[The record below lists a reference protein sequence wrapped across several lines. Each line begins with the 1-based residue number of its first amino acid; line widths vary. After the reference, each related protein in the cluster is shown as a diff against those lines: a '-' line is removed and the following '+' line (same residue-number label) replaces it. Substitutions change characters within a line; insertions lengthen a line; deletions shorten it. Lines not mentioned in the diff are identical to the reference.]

1 MATSVARLKEKWTT
15 GLIYAVVIAV
25 LAAVVVYFGLYN
37 AMPYELVV
45 YDAYD
50 QPVTVLFT
58 DDLYNRSMELMMVS
72 ILFPVISYLF
82 MYGIYRRKVSD
93 HPEKRYAIAKE
104 KFPCVIA
111 LILLVCLLVVWGF
124 VSIAMISL
132 GLGLDS
138 SLFADAIMLRQFLI
152 VYGVAILADIV
163 LLLLGWRFFKPAT
176 VQSA

>member
-1 MATSVARLKEKWTT
+1 MNKTNVKWTP
-15 GLIYAVVIAV
+15 GLIYAAVIAV

-82 MYGIYRRKVSD
+82 MYGMYRHKISCNYWNRV
-93 HPEKRYAIAKE
+93 AIRAAKG
-104 KFPCVIA
+104 PGVIA
-111 LILLVCLLVVWGF
+111 LILLVCMQVVWGF

-138 SLFADAIMLRQFLI
+138 SLFADAVMLRQFLI
-152 VYGVAILADIV
+152 VYGVALLVDVV
-163 LLLLGWRFFKPAT
+163 LYLVGWKFFKP
-176 VQSA
+176 